1 MSLGP
6 VEMLLVK
13 FPGNQFTGEIVPALQ
28 ELVDNNTVRILDL
41 LFIKKDADGSL
52 TIIEVDEVDED
63 EVYDAFDS
71 LVPEV
76 NGFLSESD
84 AITLAQSLETN
95 SSAALLLFENVW
107 ATRFRDAIVNAN
119 GQVLLSE
126 RIPHSVI
133 EALSVEQPEPIA

>member
-1 MSLGP
+1 MEEVIP
-6 VEMLLVK
+6 QVK
-13 FPGNQFTGEIVPALQ
+13 TLSKTDETALK
-28 ELVDNNTVRILDL
+28 ELVDTNTVRILDL

-63 EVYDAFDS
+63 DVYDAFDP

-84 AITLAQSLETN
+84 AITLAQSLEPN

-107 ATRFRDAIVNAN
+107 ATRFRDAIVNAK

-126 RIPHSVI
+126 RIPQQVI
-133 EALSVEQPEPIA
+133 EALSSTEPQPIA

>member
-41 LFIKKDADGSL
+41 LFLKKDADGSL

-63 EVYDAFDS
+63 EVYDAFDP

-84 AITLAQSLETN
+84 AITLAESLEAN

-126 RIPHSVI
+126 RIPHRVI
-133 EALSVEQPEPIA
+133 EALSAEQPEPIA

>member
-6 VEMLLVK
+6 VEMLLVR
-13 FPGNQFTGEIVPALQ
+13 FPGNQFTGEIVPALK
-28 ELVDNNTVRILDL
+28 ELVDTNTVRILDL

-52 TIIEVDEVDED
+52 TIVEVDEVDED
-63 EVYDAFDS
+63 DVYDAFDP

-84 AITLAQSLETN
+84 AITLAQSLEPN

-107 ATRFRDAIVNAN
+107 ATRFRDAIVNAK

-126 RIPHSVI
+126 RVPQRVI
-133 EALSVEQPEPIA
+133 EALSEEQPPSIA

>member
-63 EVYDAFDS
+63 EVYDAFDP

-76 NGFLSESD
+76 NGFLAESD
-84 AITLAQSLETN
+84 AITLAQSLEPN

-126 RIPHSVI
+126 RIPHRVI
-133 EALSVEQPEPIA
+133 EALSTEQPEAIA

>member
-28 ELVDNNTVRILDL
+28 ELVDNHTVRILDL

-63 EVYDAFDS
+63 EVYDAFDP

-76 NGFLSESD
+76 NGFLSERD
-84 AITLAQSLETN
+84 AITLAESLEAN

-119 GQVLLSE
+119 GQVLLNE
-126 RIPHSVI
+126 RIPRSVI
-133 EALSVEQPEPIA
+133 EALSAEQPEPIA

>member
-63 EVYDAFDS
+63 EVYDAFDP

-84 AITLAQSLETN
+84 AITLAQSLEAN

-107 ATRFRDAIVNAN
+107 ATRFRDAIVNAK
-119 GQVLLSE
+119 GQVLLNE

-133 EALSVEQPEPIA
+133 EALSAEQPEPIA

>member
-63 EVYDAFDS
+63 EVYDAFDP

-84 AITLAQSLETN
+84 AITLAQSLEAN
-95 SSAALLLFENVW
+95 SSATLLLFENVW
-107 ATRFRDAIVNAN
+107 ATRFRDAIVNAK
-119 GQVLLSE
+119 GQVLLNE

-133 EALSVEQPEPIA
+133 EALSAEQPEPIA

>member
-63 EVYDAFDS
+63 EVYDAVDP

>member
-63 EVYDAFDS
+63 EVYDAFDP

-84 AITLAQSLETN
+84 AITLAQSLEAN

-107 ATRFRDAIVNAN
+107 ATRFRDAIINAK
-119 GQVLLSE
+119 GQVLLNE

-133 EALSVEQPEPIA
+133 EALSAEQPEPIA

>member
-13 FPGNQFTGEIVPALQ
+13 FPGNQFTGEIVPALK
-28 ELVDNNTVRILDL
+28 ELVDTNTVRILDL
-41 LFIKKDADGSL
+41 LFVKKDADGSL

-63 EVYDAFDS
+63 DVYDAFDP

-84 AITLAQSLETN
+84 AITLAQSLEPN

-107 ATRFRDAIVNAN
+107 ATRFRDAIVNAK

-126 RIPHSVI
+126 RIPQRVI
-133 EALSVEQPEPIA
+133 EALSSTEPQPIA

>member
-13 FPGNQFTGEIVPALQ
+13 FPGNQFTGEIVPALK
-28 ELVDNNTVRILDL
+28 ELVDTNTVRILDL

-63 EVYDAFDS
+63 DVYDAFDP

-84 AITLAQSLETN
+84 AITLAQSLEPN

-107 ATRFRDAIVNAN
+107 ATRFRDAIVNAK

-126 RIPHSVI
+126 RIPQQVI
-133 EALSVEQPEPIA
+133 EALSSTEPQPIA